1 MKTKEEI
8 KEKIENIKNEVVS
21 DVSGFVYT
29 NQSLLA
35 QAHWITALEW
45 VLGKDENT

>member
-1 MKTKEEI
+1 MRTEEEI
-8 KEKIENIKNEVVS
+8 KEKIEKIKSDVVS

-35 QAHWITALEW
+35 QAHWIAALNW
-45 VLGKDENT
+45 VLGEE